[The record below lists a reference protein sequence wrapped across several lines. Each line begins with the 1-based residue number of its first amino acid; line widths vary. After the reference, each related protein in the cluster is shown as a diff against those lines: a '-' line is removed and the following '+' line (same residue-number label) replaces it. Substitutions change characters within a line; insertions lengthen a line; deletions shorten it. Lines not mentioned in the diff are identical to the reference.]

1 MISLLVILFTALS
14 IADIWTTL
22 KGLRNPGTEEA
33 SPIPR
38 YLFGKFGALPTMIV
52 LKALLAGFFIYA
64 VTLDAIGWVSIF
76 RWAVVAAMIG
86 VSAYVA
92 QSNLRLMRNA

>member
-1 MISLLVILFTALS
+1 MVIGLIILFIALS

-22 KGLRNPGTEEA
+22 KGLRKPGIEEA

-38 YLFGKFGALPTMIV
+38 YMFNRFGALPTMIV

-64 VTLDAIGWVSIF
+64 VTLNAHGALSIF
-76 RWAVVAAMIG
+76 RWTVVAAMIG
-86 VSAYVA
+86 ASAYVV
-92 QSNLRLMRNA
+92 QNNLRLLRV